1 MEVVE
6 GVAISLVG
14 YGALPEVEAGRV
26 FGLKEKLHTLHLLL
40 LADLYRIQTVALICG
55 KLVATEAV
63 VLHFE
68 DYILG

>member
-14 YGALPEVEAGRV
+14 YGTLPEVEAGRV
-26 FGLKEKLHTLHLLL
+26 FGLEEKLHALHLLL
-40 LADLYRIQTVALICG
+40 LADSYRIQTVALICG

-63 VLHFE
+63 VLHLE
-68 DYILG
+68 DYIFG

>member
-14 YGALPEVEAGRV
+14 YGALPEVETGRV
-26 FGLKEKLHTLHLLL
+26 FGLEEKLHTLHLLL
-40 LADLYRIQTVALICG
+40 LADSYRIQTVALIGG

-63 VLHFE
+63 VLHLE